1 MATNIKDKIA
11 KLLALAESPNE
22 NEAKAAL
29 LKARE
34 LMAEHKLRPEDVKKA
49 KKEKV
54 IRKVLDIT
62 CTAMTNPWAAS
73 LSAVIAE
80 HYCCRAYRYRSAGSK
95 KNKIGLVGL
104 EEDFEIAQRIVIYAH
119 ECVMAGIKAQ
129 FVRDPKD
136 PPGTYREK
144 CNAYGWGFVRGVNK
158 AFREQEEQHQEWGL
172 VMVVPQAVDDSM
184 ADMGKKTQF
193 GTEQTGG
200 WRDAYR
206 ALGFQDGR
214 RFDPASRL
222 SDGVPG
228 QLMIGGWCRW
238 SARTVGGKSSAS
250 GQEGAASFATP
261 LRSPTGASGM
271 EPRCQR
277 CYPC

>member
-80 HYCCRAYRYRSAGSK
+80 HYCCQAYRYRSAGSK

-228 QLMIGGWCRW
+228 QLMIGG
-238 SARTVGGKSSAS
+238 
-250 GQEGAASFATP
+250 
-261 LRSPTGASGM
+261 
-271 EPRCQR
+271 
-277 CYPC
+277 

>member
-1 MATNIKDKIA
+1 MAINIKDKIA

-129 FVRDPKD
+129 FVRDPKALQE
-136 PPGTYREK
+136 PTARSATPMAGGLSGEGTR
-144 CNAYGWGFVRGVNK
+144 
-158 AFREQEEQHQEWGL
+158 L
-172 VMVVPQAVDDSM
+172 
-184 ADMGKKTQF
+184 F
-193 GTEQTGG
+193 G
-200 WRDAYR
+200 
-206 ALGFQDGR
+206 
-214 RFDPASRL
+214 SR
-222 SDGVPG
+222 
-228 QLMIGGWCRW
+228 
-238 SARTVGGKSSAS
+238 KSSTRN
-250 GQEGAASFATP
+250 GA
-261 LRSPTGASGM
+261 L
-271 EPRCQR
+271 
-277 CYPC
+277 

>member
-73 LSAVIAE
+73 LSAVVAE

-95 KNKIGLVGL
+95 KNKIGLVG
-104 EEDFEIAQRIVIYAH
+104 EVQRLWLGVCPGS
-119 ECVMAGIKAQ
+119 EQGFSGAGRAA
-129 FVRDPKD
+129 
-136 PPGTYREK
+136 PG
-144 CNAYGWGFVRGVNK
+144 
-158 AFREQEEQHQEWGL
+158 
-172 VMVVPQAVDDSM
+172 
-184 ADMGKKTQF
+184 MGPC
-193 GTEQTGG
+193 
-200 WRDAYR
+200 
-206 ALGFQDGR
+206 DGS
-214 RFDPASRL
+214 P
-222 SDGVPG
+222 
-228 QLMIGGWCRW
+228 
-238 SARTVGGKSSAS
+238 SSC
-250 GQEGAASFATP
+250 G
-261 LRSPTGASGM
+261 
-271 EPRCQR
+271 
-277 CYPC
+277 

>member
-1 MATNIKDKIA
+1 
-11 KLLALAESPNE
+11 
-22 NEAKAAL
+22 
-29 LKARE
+29 
-34 LMAEHKLRPEDVKKA
+34 MAEHKLRPEDVKKA

-62 CTAMTNPWAAS
+62 
-73 LSAVIAE
+73 
-80 HYCCRAYRYRSAGSK
+80 
-95 KNKIGLVGL
+95 
-104 EEDFEIAQRIVIYAH
+104 
-119 ECVMAGIKAQ
+119 
-129 FVRDPKD
+129 
-136 PPGTYREK
+136 

-228 QLMIGGWCRW
+228 QLMIGG
-238 SARTVGGKSSAS
+238 
-250 GQEGAASFATP
+250 
-261 LRSPTGASGM
+261 
-271 EPRCQR
+271 
-277 CYPC
+277 